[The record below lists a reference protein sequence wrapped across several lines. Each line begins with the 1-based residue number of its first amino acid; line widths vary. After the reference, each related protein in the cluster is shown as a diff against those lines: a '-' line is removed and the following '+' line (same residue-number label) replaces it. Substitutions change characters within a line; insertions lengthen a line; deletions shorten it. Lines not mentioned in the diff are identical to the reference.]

1 MMDPVLGKRRTF
13 PVIIK
18 VGPERK
24 LARDQ
29 LPGQARFV
37 RRAIDA
43 LQGQRT
49 SYHPPRGWG
58 LAFTA
63 RTPLDQAPCRRHR
76 AVQVMGTVTPL
87 QRPCQPRPQLH
98 TLLPLRASPPV
109 ARHPHY
115 FTTPRE
121 RRTCVG
127 FRMRLHFPLPPLS
140 LRRMIL
146 RGGRAPSCERAWS
159 AREQG

>member
-1 MMDPVLGKRRTF
+1 MMDQVLGRRTF
-13 PVIIK
+13 LIIIVK

-29 LPGQARFV
+29 IPGQARFV

-63 RTPLDQAPCRRHR
+63 
-76 AVQVMGTVTPL
+76 
-87 QRPCQPRPQLH
+87 
-98 TLLPLRASPPV
+98 
-109 ARHPHY
+109 
-115 FTTPRE
+115 
-121 RRTCVG
+121 
-127 FRMRLHFPLPPLS
+127 
-140 LRRMIL
+140 
-146 RGGRAPSCERAWS
+146 
-159 AREQG
+159 